1 MIDSFCSP
9 CGMAQAALS
18 SNTDCIGVTDPNIL
32 CMGTCRTL
40 YDAIISSCDNEV
52 STSHFIYTKLVW

>member
-1 MIDSFCSP
+1 
-9 CGMAQAALS
+9 MAQAALS
-18 SNTDCIGVTDPNIL
+18 SNTDCIGVTDPDIL

-40 YDAIISSCDNEV
+40 YDAIINSCDNEV